1 MKDIHNKSKHTVTMK
16 RLIGCCLLMLWSA
29 AQLHADEGM
38 WFLKLMEQQHL
49 ADSLRKAGLQLS
61 PEALYSETGPS
72 LREVVGIFGAGCT
85 GEVVSADGLVLT
97 NNHCG
102 FTYVNDMST
111 LEANYLRDGF
121 FARSRA
127 EELPVPGLTFTFVV
141 RIDDVTAEVEREAAS
156 RKADVYAMQSQAFL
170 EPMAERLLQESGL
183 DRQKGVTAR
192 IVPFFDANSF
202 YLFFE
207 QTYTD
212 VRLVANPPLDV
223 AQFGG
228 NQDNWVWPRHSADFA
243 MFRIYADE
251 DGQPADH
258 ASANVPLRCKKFLP
272 VSLRGVELGDY
283 TMIMG
288 FPGRTSR
295 YLAASGMESRLDN
308 TNRPVVLA
316 GTEQLAFYKQE
327 MDADPAVRI
336 SLENDNMML
345 GNVVK
350 NYGGMIRSV
359 QRRRLVEQ
367 RLREEA
373 DFRRWAREGGRAEFE
388 GVIERL
394 DSLEAAAGDT
404 LFDSSLLRATLGQ
417 QSFYVPVQA
426 LNTCVEVLRSGNSA
440 QWYVARRRMLG
451 AYDMH
456 ASAVDKDVDRRMMRR
471 LIPIWQKNARLACS
485 RRLLPAATTDVDGY
499 LENLYEKS
507 AFKDRNSLDAFLD
520 TVKLEAFL
528 ADPFVA
534 HWMAV
539 QALQMEHMAP
549 AMSRYAAKKAE
560 FSRIYTRGICEMK
573 GWTKAPDAN
582 FTLRMTY
589 GRTCDLHPRD
599 AVRYD
604 WRTTLD
610 GLFEKENPNDSDYVV
625 NERLRRLYEARDFG
639 PYARED
645 GRLPLCFLS
654 DNDITGGNSGS
665 PVLNAKGELVGL
677 AFDGN
682 IESLSS
688 DLQFDP
694 RLQRCINLDI
704 RYVLFILDKFGGS
717 SYVLRELDLR

>member
-1 MKDIHNKSKHTVTMK
+1 M
-16 RLIGCCLLMLWSA
+16 
-29 AQLHADEGM
+29 
-38 WFLKLMEQQHL
+38 
-49 ADSLRKAGLQLS
+49 
-61 PEALYSETGPS
+61 
-72 LREVVGIFGAGCT
+72 
-85 GEVVSADGLVLT
+85 
-97 NNHCG
+97 
-102 FTYVNDMST
+102 
-111 LEANYLRDGF
+111 
-121 FARSRA
+121 
-127 EELPVPGLTFTFVV
+127 
-141 RIDDVTAEVEREAAS
+141 EREAAS
-156 RKADVYAMQSQAFL
+156 QKADVYTMQSQAFL
-170 EPMAERLLQESGL
+170 EPIAERLLKESDL
-183 DRQKGVTAR
+183 HQKKGVEAR

-202 YLFFE
+202 YIFFE

-212 VRLVANPPLDV
+212 IRLVVNPPLNV

-243 MFRIYADE
+243 MFRIYADK
-251 DGQPADH
+251 DGQPADYS
-258 ASANVPLRCKKFLP
+258 SANVPLRCKKFLP
-272 VSLRGVELGDY
+272 ISLQGTEEGDY
-283 TMIMG
+283 TMVMG

-295 YLAASGMESRLDN
+295 YLTASSIESRLNN

-327 MDADPAVRI
+327 MDADPEVRI
-336 SLENDNMML
+336 SLENDNMMR

-359 QRRRLVEQ
+359 QSRHLVEQ
-367 RLREEA
+367 KRQEEA
-373 DFRRWAREGGRAEFE
+373 EFRQWTRANGRTEFE
-388 GVIERL
+388 GIIERL
-394 DSLEAAAGDT
+394 DSLEAATADT

-417 QSFYVPVQA
+417 QSFYVSAKA
-426 LNTCVEVLRSGNSA
+426 LNTCVEVLKSGNST
-440 QWYVARRRMLG
+440 QWYVARKWMLG

-456 ASAVDKDVDRRMMRR
+456 ASTANKDVDRRMMRR
-471 LIPIWQKNARLACS
+471 LIPIWQENARLACS
-485 RRLLPAATTDVDGY
+485 RKLLPAATTDVDSY

-507 AFKDRNSLDAFLD
+507 AFKDRKSLDAFLD
-520 TVKLEAFL
+520 TVKLETFL

-549 AMSRYAAKKAE
+549 AMSRYSAKKVE

-589 GRTCDLHPRD
+589 GHTCDLHPRD
-599 AVRYD
+599 AVHFD

-625 NERLRRLYEARDFG
+625 NERLRQLYDSHDFG
-639 PYARED
+639 RYARKD
-645 GRLPLCFLS
+645 GKLPLCFLS
-654 DNDITGGNSGS
+654 NNDITGGNSGS

-694 RLQRCINLDI
+694 ELQRCINVDI
-704 RYVLFILDKFGGS
+704 RYVLFVIDKFGGS
-717 SYVLRELDLR
+717 SYVLNELDVR